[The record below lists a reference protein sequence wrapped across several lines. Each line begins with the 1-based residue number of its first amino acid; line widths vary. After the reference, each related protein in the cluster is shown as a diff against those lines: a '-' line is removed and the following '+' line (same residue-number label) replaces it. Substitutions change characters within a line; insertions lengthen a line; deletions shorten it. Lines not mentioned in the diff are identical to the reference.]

1 MLLYDIIEEKIDDSL
16 KRESKEI
23 STERGR
29 MKKSYTGRIR
39 ILRNKITK
47 KEIEEEEYYLLVE
60 RLSEIDYKFYWHK
73 ELKSS
78 WERRKQKMKKSI
90 SSPVLRNTGEKLLM
104 NIDNKLVEFFRESIE
119 TFGLEDVLEIREREA
134 YNVDGDKIEDMSAV
148 VITDIRRENEI
159 DGTRLFRVADALQR
173 ERKKEIIEEIKTVAS
188 NYTFRFNENNQEIFN
203 ERVNNFIREISNE
216 RIRRDRNE

>member
-1 MLLYDIIEEKIDDSL
+1 MLLYDIIDEKIDDNL

-29 MKKSYTGRIR
+29 MKRIYTGRIR

-90 SSPVLRNTGEKLLM
+90 GSPVLRNTGEKLL
-104 NIDNKLVEFFRESIE
+104 ICIKRDLKKFFKESIE
-119 TFGLEDVLEIREREA
+119 IFELEDVLDIREVNDVYGEE
-134 YNVDGDKIEDMSAV
+134 ICAV
-148 VITDIRRENEI
+148 VITDISREGDIES
-159 DGTRLFRVADALQR
+159 DKLLKVANALQR
-173 ERKKEIIEEIKTVAS
+173 EDLKGDMDNS
-188 NYTFRFNENNQEIFN
+188 
-203 ERVNNFIREISNE
+203 IREMTRAMLSRYME
-216 RIRRDRNE
+216 RRREERG

>member
-1 MLLYDIIEEKIDDSL
+1 MLLYDIIDEKIDDNL

-23 STERGR
+23 SIERGR
-29 MKKSYTGRIR
+29 MKRIYTGRIR

-90 SSPVLRNTGEKLLM
+90 GSPVLRNTGEKLL
-104 NIDNKLVEFFRESIE
+104 ICIKRDLKKFFKESIE
-119 TFGLEDVLEIREREA
+119 IFELEDVLDIREVNDVYGEE
-134 YNVDGDKIEDMSAV
+134 ICAV
-148 VITDIRRENEI
+148 VITDISREGDIES
-159 DGTRLFRVADALQR
+159 DKLLKVANALQR
-173 ERKKEIIEEIKTVAS
+173 EDLKGDMDNS
-188 NYTFRFNENNQEIFN
+188 
-203 ERVNNFIREISNE
+203 IREMTRAMLSRYME
-216 RIRRDRNE
+216 RRREERG

>member
-29 MKKSYTGRIR
+29 MKRNYTGRIR

-90 SSPVLRNTGEKLLM
+90 SSPVLRNTGEKLL
-104 NIDNKLVEFFRESIE
+104 ICIGRDLKKYFKESIE
-119 TFGLEDVLEIREREA
+119 TFELEDVLDIREMNNI
-134 YNVDGDKIEDMSAV
+134 YAV
-148 VITDIRRENEI
+148 VITDISREEDI
-159 DGTRLFRVADALQR
+159 ESDKLLKVANALQR
-173 ERKKEIIEEIKTVAS
+173 EDLKGDMDNS
-188 NYTFRFNENNQEIFN
+188 
-203 ERVNNFIREISNE
+203 IREMTRAMLSRYMERLREEREEEDNE
-216 RIRRDRNE
+216 

>member
-1 MLLYDIIEEKIDDSL
+1 MLLYDIIDERIDDNL

-29 MKKSYTGRIR
+29 MKRIYTGRIR

-90 SSPVLRNTGEKLLM
+90 GSPVLRNTGEKLL
-104 NIDNKLVEFFRESIE
+104 ICIKRDLKKFFKESIE
-119 TFGLEDVLEIREREA
+119 IFELEDVLDIREVNDVYGEE
-134 YNVDGDKIEDMSAV
+134 ICAV
-148 VITDIRRENEI
+148 VITDISREGDIES
-159 DGTRLFRVADALQR
+159 DKLLKVANALQR
-173 ERKKEIIEEIKTVAS
+173 EDLKGDMDNS
-188 NYTFRFNENNQEIFN
+188 
-203 ERVNNFIREISNE
+203 IREMTRAMLSRYME
-216 RIRRDRNE
+216 RRREERG

>member
-1 MLLYDIIEEKIDDSL
+1 MLLYDIIDERIDDNL

-29 MKKSYTGRIR
+29 MKRIYTGRIR

-90 SSPVLRNTGEKLLM
+90 SSPVLMNTGEKLL
-104 NIDNKLVEFFRESIE
+104 ICIKRDLKKFFKESIE
-119 TFGLEDVLEIREREA
+119 IFELEDVLDIREVNDIYGEE
-134 YNVDGDKIEDMSAV
+134 ICAV
-148 VITDIRRENEI
+148 VITDISREGDIES
-159 DGTRLFRVADALQR
+159 DKLLKVANALQR
-173 ERKKEIIEEIKTVAS
+173 KDLKEDMDNS
-188 NYTFRFNENNQEIFN
+188 
-203 ERVNNFIREISNE
+203 IREMTRAMLSRYME
-216 RIRRDRNE
+216 RLREERG

>member
-1 MLLYDIIEEKIDDSL
+1 MLLYDIIDEKIDDNL

-29 MKKSYTGRIR
+29 MKRIYTGRIR

-90 SSPVLRNTGEKLLM
+90 GSPVLRNTGEKLL
-104 NIDNKLVEFFRESIE
+104 ICIKRDLKKFFKESIE
-119 TFGLEDVLEIREREA
+119 IFELEDVLDIREVNDVYGEE
-134 YNVDGDKIEDMSAV
+134 ICAV
-148 VITDIRRENEI
+148 VITDINREGDIES
-159 DGTRLFRVADALQR
+159 DKLLKVANALQR
-173 ERKKEIIEEIKTVAS
+173 EDLKGDMDNS
-188 NYTFRFNENNQEIFN
+188 
-203 ERVNNFIREISNE
+203 IREMTRAMLSRYME
-216 RIRRDRNE
+216 RRREERG

>member
-1 MLLYDIIEEKIDDSL
+1 MLLYDIIDERIDDNL

-29 MKKSYTGRIR
+29 MKRIYTGRIR

-90 SSPVLRNTGEKLLM
+90 SSPVLRNTGEKLL
-104 NIDNKLVEFFRESIE
+104 ICIKRDLKKFFKESIE
-119 TFGLEDVLEIREREA
+119 IFELEDVLDIREVNDVYGEE
-134 YNVDGDKIEDMSAV
+134 ICAV
-148 VITDIRRENEI
+148 VITDISREGEI
-159 DGTRLFRVADALQR
+159 ESDKLLKVANALQR
-173 ERKKEIIEEIKTVAS
+173 EDLKGDMDNS
-188 NYTFRFNENNQEIFN
+188 
-203 ERVNNFIREISNE
+203 IREMTRAMLSRYME
-216 RIRRDRNE
+216 RRREERG

>member
-29 MKKSYTGRIR
+29 MKRIYTGRIR

-90 SSPVLRNTGEKLLM
+90 SSPVLRNTGEKILICIKRNL
-104 NIDNKLVEFFRESIE
+104 NKYFKESIE
-119 TFGLEDVLEIREREA
+119 IFELEDVLDIREVNDVYGKE
-134 YNVDGDKIEDMSAV
+134 ICAV
-148 VITDIRRENEI
+148 VITDISREEEI
-159 DGTRLFRVADALQR
+159 ESDKLLKVANALQR
-173 ERKKEIIEEIKTVAS
+173 EDLKEDM
-188 NYTFRFNENNQEIFN
+188 ENS
-203 ERVNNFIREISNE
+203 IREMTRAMLSRYME
-216 RIRRDRNE
+216 RRDRIRVRF

>member
-1 MLLYDIIEEKIDDSL
+1 MLLYDIIDERIDDNL

-29 MKKSYTGRIR
+29 MKRIYTGRIR

-90 SSPVLRNTGEKLLM
+90 SSPVLRNTGEKLLICIKR
-104 NIDNKLVEFFRESIE
+104 NLKKYFKESIE
-119 TFGLEDVLEIREREA
+119 IFELEDVLDIREVNDVYGKE
-134 YNVDGDKIEDMSAV
+134 ICAV
-148 VITDIRRENEI
+148 VITDISREEDI
-159 DGTRLFRVADALQR
+159 ESDKLLKVANALQR
-173 ERKKEIIEEIKTVAS
+173 EDLKEDMDNS
-188 NYTFRFNENNQEIFN
+188 
-203 ERVNNFIREISNE
+203 IREMTRAMLSRYME
-216 RIRRDRNE
+216 RRDRIRVRF

>member
-29 MKKSYTGRIR
+29 MKRIYTGRIR

-90 SSPVLRNTGEKLLM
+90 SSPVLRNTGEKLLICIKR
-104 NIDNKLVEFFRESIE
+104 NLKKYFKESIE
-119 TFGLEDVLEIREREA
+119 IFELEDVLDIREVNDVYGKE
-134 YNVDGDKIEDMSAV
+134 ICAV
-148 VITDIRRENEI
+148 VITDISREEEI
-159 DGTRLFRVADALQR
+159 ESDKLLKVANALQR
-173 ERKKEIIEEIKTVAS
+173 EDLKEDMDNS
-188 NYTFRFNENNQEIFN
+188 
-203 ERVNNFIREISNE
+203 IREMTRAMLSRYME
-216 RIRRDRNE
+216 RRDRIRVRF

>member
-1 MLLYDIIEEKIDDSL
+1 MLLYDIIDERIDDNL

-29 MKKSYTGRIR
+29 MKRIYTGRIR

-90 SSPVLRNTGEKLLM
+90 GSPVLRNTGEKLL
-104 NIDNKLVEFFRESIE
+104 ICIKRDLKKFFKESIE
-119 TFGLEDVLEIREREA
+119 IFELEDVLDIREVNDVYGEE
-134 YNVDGDKIEDMSAV
+134 ICAV
-148 VITDIRRENEI
+148 VITDINREGDIES
-159 DGTRLFRVADALQR
+159 DKLLKVANALQR
-173 ERKKEIIEEIKTVAS
+173 EDLKGDMDNS
-188 NYTFRFNENNQEIFN
+188 
-203 ERVNNFIREISNE
+203 IREMTRAMLSRYME
-216 RIRRDRNE
+216 RRREERG

>member
-29 MKKSYTGRIR
+29 MKRNYTGRIR

-90 SSPVLRNTGEKLLM
+90 GSPILRNTGEKLL
-104 NIDNKLVEFFRESIE
+104 ICIKRDLKKFFKESIE
-119 TFGLEDVLEIREREA
+119 IFELEDVLDIREVNDVYGKE
-134 YNVDGDKIEDMSAV
+134 ICAV
-148 VITDIRRENEI
+148 VITDISREEDI
-159 DGTRLFRVADALQR
+159 ESDKLLKVANALQR
-173 ERKKEIIEEIKTVAS
+173 EDLKGDMDNS
-188 NYTFRFNENNQEIFN
+188 
-203 ERVNNFIREISNE
+203 IREMTRAMLSRYME
-216 RIRRDRNE
+216 RLREER

>member
-1 MLLYDIIEEKIDDSL
+1 MKKIDDNL

-29 MKKSYTGRIR
+29 MKRIYTGRIR

-90 SSPVLRNTGEKLLM
+90 SSPVLRNTGEKLL
-104 NIDNKLVEFFRESIE
+104 ICIKRDLKKFFKESIE
-119 TFGLEDVLEIREREA
+119 IFELEDVLDIREMNDVYGEE
-134 YNVDGDKIEDMSAV
+134 ICAV
-148 VITDIRRENEI
+148 VITDISREEDI
-159 DGTRLFRVADALQR
+159 ESDKLLKVANALQR
-173 ERKKEIIEEIKTVAS
+173 ENLKEDMDNS
-188 NYTFRFNENNQEIFN
+188 
-203 ERVNNFIREISNE
+203 IREMTRAMLSRYME
-216 RIRRDRNE
+216 RRREERG

>member
-1 MLLYDIIEEKIDDSL
+1 M
-16 KRESKEI
+16 
-23 STERGR
+23 
-29 MKKSYTGRIR
+29 
-39 ILRNKITK
+39 
-47 KEIEEEEYYLLVE
+47 LVE

-90 SSPVLRNTGEKLLM
+90 SSPVLRNTGEKLL
-104 NIDNKLVEFFRESIE
+104 ICIKRDLKKFFKESIE
-119 TFGLEDVLEIREREA
+119 IFELEDVLEIREREA